1 MLLLMDSIWK
11 EALQSSITLSTQ
23 ESEDF
28 SCNVRLVFLL
38 KDLFITSTLRAD
50 LQSLVVSFAISRV
63 HSSTFSFIV
72 SIKYGCLLRLIAI
85 SHMCSDGVYVG
96 GLERIDQYTTRCS
109 SNVNAVSQILPKVCA
124 TTLQ

>member
-28 SCNVRLVFLL
+28 SCNVRLVYLL

-50 LQSLVVSFAISRV
+50 LQSLKVSFAISRV

-72 SIKYGCLLRLIAI
+72 SIKYDCL
-85 SHMCSDGVYVG
+85 
-96 GLERIDQYTTRCS
+96 
-109 SNVNAVSQILPKVCA
+109 
-124 TTLQ
+124 